1 MTAAET
7 VRKVKQLLQISRN
20 QNREPVPIQCL
31 VIRKNRKKIGKSG
44 NQTTNLFLLREI
56 KSIHLK
62 PCDFQVTGNPPPTIL
77 SGDSPNCI
85 HPVSTLFQVPKA
97 FLNYNTL
104 SITRRA
110 FFQQIFSISSS
121 VKPAAVSASVSL

>member
-62 PCDFQVTGNPPPTIL
+62 PCDFHVTGNPPNDFERRFPKLYSSCFHAFSGAQSL
-77 SGDSPNCI
+77 S
-85 HPVSTLFQVPKA
+85 
-97 FLNYNTL
+97 
-104 SITRRA
+104 
-110 FFQQIFSISSS
+110 
-121 VKPAAVSASVSL
+121 